1 MLVLIIIAVL
11 VVVLGLWVL
20 LAYNSLVRRRLRADN
35 AWSQID
41 VVLRQRHDLIP
52 GLVQAVRDYTT
63 YERGIV
69 DDVTAARERAI
80 TAGDVGEQAGA
91 ERALGEGV
99 SRLLGVAEAYP
110 DLKASGNFL
119 ALQEQLA
126 DVERRL
132 AVARQIYNDTVQT
145 YNERVQTLPAA
156 LVARRLGF
164 APREF
169 FDVPGAE
176 RAVPAVAI

>member
-1 MLVLIIIAVL
+1 MLALIVIAVL
-11 VVVLGLWVL
+11 VVAVGLWLL
-20 LAYNSLVRRRLRADN
+20 LAYKGLVRRRLRTDN

-41 VVLRQRHDLIP
+41 VVLRPRHDLTP
-52 GLVQAVRDYTT
+52 GLVQAIRDYTT

-69 DDVTAARERAI
+69 EDVTAARERAI
-80 TAGDVGEQAGA
+80 AAGDVGQQAGA
-91 ERALGEGV
+91 ERALGERV

-110 DLKASGNFL
+110 DLKASTNFL

-145 YNERVQTLPAA
+145 YNEKVQTLPAA

-169 FDVPGAE
+169 FDVPGA
-176 RAVPAVAI
+176 